1 MTLILLLPR
10 LIIMTNAHLSLWL
23 VVTCTG
29 CCTWLHTLGVRPPVR
44 RVLALDEDES
54 NKYMN
59 KSDTAD
65 LSRNNCSVSKLFDY
79 RELSAADAVT
89 AAAAWL
95 CVWDAAP
102 AWGCECH
109 GTAGGSPAAAAP
121 IGGSAGRDEGI
132 MYSDS
137 SSPSRPSSPVNCL
150 RTGDGLRRSRAG
162 VQPEY
167 D

>member
-1 MTLILLLPR
+1 MTLIPLLPLLLLPL
-10 LIIMTNAHLSLWL
+10 LIIMTNTHLNLWL

-59 KSDTAD
+59 KSDAAD
-65 LSRNNCSVSKLFDY
+65 LSRNNCSVSELFDY
-79 RELSAADAVT
+79 RELSAADADAVVA

-102 AWGCECH
+102 A
-109 GTAGGSPAAAAP
+109 
-121 IGGSAGRDEGI
+121 
-132 MYSDS
+132 
-137 SSPSRPSSPVNCL
+137 
-150 RTGDGLRRSRAG
+150 
-162 VQPEY
+162 
-167 D
+167 